1 MRSISAA
8 LSAISSQQQTA
19 VMPFITAGDPDL
31 EFTADLLR
39 TIDRAHPGLI
49 EIGFPYS
56 DPIADGP
63 VIQASY
69 TRALARHIKVSQIFD
84 TVARVSPELSQPLV
98 AMVSYA
104 IVLRYGPEKFLDQA
118 RESGFSGL
126 IVPDF
131 LWDGDDPLR
140 TLCLAAGLDLI
151 PLITPTTPA
160 DRVVRIAQQASG
172 FIYYVSVAGVTGERT
187 GLPADLAQNLARL
200 RRASPVPVCVGFGI
214 SHPDQVRDLRPHCDG
229 VIVGSAIVKRIATLS
244 EAVNSGQQVTREQV
258 LGEIGQYVAE
268 LISAGSGPSP
278 ANSQ

>member
-8 LSAISSQQQTA
+8 LSAVSSQQQTA
-19 VMPFITAGDPDL
+19 IMPFITAGDPDM

-39 TIDRAHPGLI
+39 TIDRRQPGLI

-69 TRALARHIKVSQIFD
+69 TRALARHLKVDEIFQ
-84 TVARVSPELSQPLV
+84 TVRQVSPELSQPLV

-104 IVLRYGPEKFLDQA
+104 IVLRYGTERFLAQA

-151 PLITPTTPA
+151 PLITPTTPPE
-160 DRVVRIAQQASG
+160 RVARIAQQASG

-187 GLPADLAQNLARL
+187 GLPEDLARNLARL
-200 RRASPVPVCVGFGI
+200 RRESPIPVCVGFGI
-214 SHPDQVRDLRPHCDG
+214 SQPAQVEELRAHCDG
-229 VIVGSAIVKRIATLS
+229 VIVGSAIVKRIAALS
-244 EAVNSGQQVTREQV
+244 ESNGVGVPATRAQV
-258 LGEIGQYVAE
+258 LAEIDQFVAA
-268 LISAGSGPSP
+268 LIAAGSQFPQSI
-278 ANSQ
+278 

>member
-8 LSAISSQQQTA
+8 LSAVSSQQQTA
-19 VMPFITAGDPDL
+19 IMPFITAGDPDM

-39 TIDRAHPGLI
+39 TIDRRQPGLI

-69 TRALARHIKVSQIFD
+69 TRALARHLKVDQIFE
-84 TVARVSPELSQPLV
+84 TVRQVSPELTQPLV

-104 IVLRYGPEKFLDQA
+104 IVLRYGTERFLAQA

-151 PLITPTTPA
+151 PLITPTTPPE
-160 DRVVRIAQQASG
+160 RVARIAQQASG

-187 GLPADLAQNLARL
+187 GLPEDLARNLARL
-200 RRASPVPVCVGFGI
+200 RRESPIPVCVGFGI
-214 SHPDQVRDLRPHCDG
+214 SQPEQVQELRAHCDG
-229 VIVGSAIVKRIATLS
+229 VIVGSAIVKRIAALS
-244 EAVNSGQQVTREQV
+244 ESNGVGVRATRAQV
-258 LGEIGQYVAE
+258 LAEIDQFVAA
-268 LISAGSGPSP
+268 LIAAGSQFPQSI
-278 ANSQ
+278 

>member
-8 LSAISSQQQTA
+8 LSAVSSQQQTA
-19 VMPFITAGDPDL
+19 IMPFITAGDPDM

-39 TIDRAHPGLI
+39 TIDRRQPGLI

-69 TRALARHIKVSQIFD
+69 TRALARHLKVDEIFQ
-84 TVARVSPELSQPLV
+84 TVRQVSPELSQPLV

-104 IVLRYGPEKFLDQA
+104 IVLRYGTERFLAQA

-151 PLITPTTPA
+151 PLITPTTPPE
-160 DRVVRIAQQASG
+160 RVARIAQQASG

-187 GLPADLAQNLARL
+187 GLPEDLARNLARL
-200 RRASPVPVCVGFGI
+200 RRESPIPVCVGFGI
-214 SHPDQVRDLRPHCDG
+214 SQPAQVEELRAHCDG
-229 VIVGSAIVKRIATLS
+229 VIVGSAIVKRIAALS
-244 EAVNSGQQVTREQV
+244 ESNGVGVPATRAQV
-258 LGEIGQYVAE
+258 LAEIDQFVAA
-268 LISAGSGPSP
+268 LIAAGSQFPQST
-278 ANSQ
+278 